1 MSRKAG
7 KGSHGS
13 LTKAGKVRS
22 GTIKVERTSKQKKN
36 GPRMQNRRKYKNR
49 ILLNRSCQED
59 MERLKKRKNGI

>member
-22 GTIKVERTSKQKKN
+22 GTIKVERTSKQKK
-36 GPRMQNRRKYKNR
+36 KWTKNAKSPK
-49 ILLNRSCQED
+49 IQKPHSS
-59 MERLKKRKNGI
+59 

>member
-49 ILLNRSCQED
+49 IRSCQED

>member
-22 GTIKVERTSKQKKN
+22 GTIKVERTSKQKKK
-36 GPRMQNRRKYKNR
+36 MD
-49 ILLNRSCQED
+49 QECKIA
-59 MERLKKRKNGI
+59 ENTKTAFFLIGLVKKIWSG